1 MRTLDCLLHLLL
13 TVASLFQDTLRFM
26 GAVLRSRSALMA
38 ENLFLRKQLV
48 LYLERKVQPRRAN
61 DATRL
66 TLVLLSR
73 LFAWRQALT
82 ICPAGHLDS
91 VASEGLPVAY
101 PKALCGPICAD
112 GGQAVHIES

>member
-1 MRTLDCLLHLLL
+1 MRTLDCLSHLLL
-13 TVASLFQDTLRFM
+13 TVASLFQDTLRFI

-48 LYLERKVQPRRAN
+48 LYLERKVKPRRAN

-82 ICPAGHLDS
+82 IDRRAIGVPPASRSPYFAGVSTMLR
-91 VASEGLPVAY
+91 
-101 PKALCGPICAD
+101 
-112 GGQAVHIES
+112 

>member
-1 MRTLDCLLHLLL
+1 MRTLDCLSHLLL
-13 TVASLFQDTLRFM
+13 TVASLFQDNLRFI

-48 LYLERKVQPRRAN
+48 LYLERKVKPRRAGN
-61 DATRL
+61 AIRL

-82 ICPAGHLDS
+82 IVQPRAGHTRTRCWFP
-91 VASEGLPVAY
+91 EG
-101 PKALCGPICAD
+101 
-112 GGQAVHIES
+112 